1 MCNLMSNYLSKVVLL
16 LLLCFQTGYTAA
28 QNTSKPFNELQEDA
42 IAQLLEH
49 IGIAGAID
57 QVDKII
63 LQTLASSDFTA
74 ANQSAE
80 QLNLEKLMAA
90 SSGDL
95 VLAATTAYVA
105 QNNPLSPEQINALL
119 DNELASRVRNFDVS
133 LEMDKAFEKYEAY
146 QHKLSQNPVEESRI
160 ELMQRIDTALQGSVI
175 AALLQTELEKTMT
188 AIQARMAGRSSA
200 LAAQQYG
207 EKRQELRQQH
217 MASIAVQLHIFSY
230 RFMKDQELQ
239 AYVEWLEADDVQ
251 TVLAVCVAGLQQAL
265 RANRAMALQQV
276 KPAM

>member
-1 MCNLMSNYLSKVVLL
+1 MCNLISNYLSKIFLL
-16 LLLCFQTGYTAA
+16 LLLCIQTGHLVA
-28 QNTSKPFNELQEDA
+28 QDTSKPSNKLQEDL

-49 IGIAGAID
+49 IGIAGAIG

-63 LQTLASSDFTA
+63 QQTVASSDFNA

-80 QLNLEKLMAA
+80 QLNLEKLMMATN
-90 SSGDL
+90 GDL
-95 VLAATTAYVA
+95 VMAATNAYVA

-119 DNELASRVRNFDVS
+119 DSELASRVRNFDVS
-133 LEMDKAFEKYEAY
+133 LEMDKAFEKYQAY
-146 QHKLSQNPVEESRI
+146 QLKLSQNPIEESRI
-160 ELMQRIDTALQGSVI
+160 ELMRGIDTALQGSVI

-217 MASIAVQLHIFSY
+217 MAAVAVQLHTFSY
-230 RFMKDQELQ
+230 RYMKDQELQ
-239 AYVEWLEADDVQ
+239 AYVEWLEGDDVQ

-276 KPAM
+276 KPVM